1 MKRVLKIIIGRGLIL
16 GLALAAIS
24 LAIDYLKFPPIAREL
39 IFFFC
44 GFFYCAYI
52 IDKD

>member
-1 MKRVLKIIIGRGLIL
+1 MKRIIKIISLGCIV
-16 GLALAAIS
+16 GLAGSAIS
-24 LAIDYLKFPPIAREL
+24 LAIDYLKLPLIAREL